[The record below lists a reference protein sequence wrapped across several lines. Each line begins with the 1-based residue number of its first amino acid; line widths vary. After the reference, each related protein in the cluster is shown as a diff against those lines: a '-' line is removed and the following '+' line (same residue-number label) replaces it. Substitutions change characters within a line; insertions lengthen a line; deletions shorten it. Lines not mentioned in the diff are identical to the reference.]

1 MSDTAIK
8 APLTFPSIP
17 SLILE
22 TVWPELLMNN
32 ESPFGDPH
40 RNDDTS
46 SGWAAAQHHKR
57 IHICRPFPALYLT
70 LFFLI

>member
-57 IHICRPFPALYLT
+57 IHICRPFPALYLA
-70 LFFLI
+70 LFF